1 MKLKK
6 VFAFILICS
15 LVTLSASCGKK
26 ENKSSENK
34 IESKEK
40 VNEISKRKIKYLSG
54 AEIEI
59 PVSRKYLIR

>member
-40 VNEISKRKIKYLSG
+40 VNEIAFKS
-54 AEIEI
+54 
-59 PVSRKYLIR
+59 